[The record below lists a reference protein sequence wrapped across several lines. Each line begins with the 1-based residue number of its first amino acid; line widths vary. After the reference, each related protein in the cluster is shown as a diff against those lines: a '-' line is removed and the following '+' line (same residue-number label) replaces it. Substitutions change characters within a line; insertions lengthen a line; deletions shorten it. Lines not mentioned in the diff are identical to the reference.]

1 MRAVLGRLGLMPLAK
16 PLTSKEGHGI
26 LERDHYRCQY
36 CGLDG
41 MANFENSLVMTVD
54 FVLPR
59 SERAGRNRITGC
71 LLPRVQRDQRPP
83 RIQNFEEAKAYVLKR
98 RAELR
103 KEWEADMARLHP
115 VAMTA
120 HRSAC
125 CFRAYWSSSAAGQ
138 PLTARGFRQRA
149 SMAFSMASNCSR
161 KSSLRGFGGPD
172 ASPRR

>member
-41 MANFENSLVMTVD
+41 MANFENSLVMSVD

-59 SERAGRNRITGC
+59 SEKGRKKPENLFASCRACNVIKGR
-71 LLPRVQRDQRPP
+71 RVFKT
-83 RIQNFEEAKAYVLKR
+83 FEEAKAYVLDR

-103 KEWEADMARLHP
+103 KEWEADMARLHT
-115 VAMTA
+115 VA
-120 HRSAC
+120 
-125 CFRAYWSSSAAGQ
+125 
-138 PLTARGFRQRA
+138 LTA
-149 SMAFSMASNCSR
+149 
-161 KSSLRGFGGPD
+161 
-172 ASPRR
+172 SP